1 MFYSQVTTLIQQQSQ
16 GWQLA
21 KTNYEALKQVR
32 EKIFSF
38 KGFEIRVQFN
48 PARIVSS
55 AAKVDS
61 QSIKAR
67 PCFLCA
73 ANLPVEQTSLPFGKE
88 YTVLLNPFP
97 IFPTHLTMPT
107 LKHTDQSIRQ
117 RYADMLDMAFAL
129 PDYSIFYNGP
139 KCGASAPDH
148 AHFQAG
154 NKGFLPIEKEVSTL
168 ARQSIWKNSGIE
180 VFSLRSWLRSNIL
193 IQSDTISS
201 ATDAFESIYK
211 ALEVKEGEIE
221 PRLNVIAWYDNKQ
234 WTTCVFLR
242 SKHRPSCFDAVGDS
256 NILLS
261 PASVDLGGVMITPL
275 EKDFDK
281 ITAQDI
287 EKIFAEVCI
296 ADSKMDEL
304 ISRLKNSN
312 KQ

>member
-234 WTTCVFLR
+234 WTTCIFLR